1 LSEASLERRRVVV
14 KKIATVVFVVIQLA
28 FIACALVVVSE
39 SQSQTTLVDVATF
52 LVAYYVLGSSS
63 WRLINVIF
71 CQKTPDKKGV
81 LDL

>member
-1 LSEASLERRRVVV
+1 MV
-14 KKIATVVFVVIQLA
+14 KKIATVVFVLIQLA

-52 LVAYYVLGSSS
+52 SVAYYTLGSSS
-63 WRLINVIF
+63 WRILNVVF
-71 CQKTPDKKGV
+71 CQKNPDKKGV

>member
-1 LSEASLERRRVVV
+1 MIQ
-14 KKIATVVFVVIQLA
+14 KIATVVFVLIQLA

-39 SQSQTTLVDVATF
+39 SSVASTTLVGIAT
-52 LVAYYVLGSSS
+52 LMVAYYTLSVSS
-63 WRLINVIF
+63 WRLLNTIF